1 MSDAN
6 GRHAVATLDTLT
18 RALLLRK
25 RVQERAIWK
34 MMKAFAIAALTLAGA
49 AAPAWAEKPS
59 NLALAERLTWGP
71 RGDEVVS
78 APGDPAAV
86 LAMPM
91 NAPLPPAAAQMIA
104 QMRISRQ
111 PMAQIVMD
119 MAERRRAINAMPNPD
134 AKAAA
139 DKAWRGDMNDLERQ
153 ATTRGII
160 RALYAPAQ
168 MGEQLTWFW
177 ANHFSV
183 HGQKREI
190 RAMLGGWDDTLRAH
204 ALGKFR
210 DLLAATVTAPAML
223 QYLDNDQ
230 NAAGHINENYAR
242 EIMELHTLGVGS
254 GYSQKDVQ
262 ELARILT
269 GVGLRMNADMP
280 HLGPDKAPLYL
291 RDGLFEFNPGRHD
304 FGDKVLLGQT
314 IHGSGFGEV
323 AQAIRILADAPATR
337 VHVSRKLALFLLGH
351 DPSPALLNAMT
362 GEWQA
367 SDGTIAR
374 IVAVV
379 LRSDEFRASLGQGF
393 KDPMHYVLSAVRYA
407 YGGRVIRNADPI
419 LNWLR
424 RMDEAPYGRETPDGW
439 PLDAAAWTG
448 PGQMETRFEIAKA
461 IGNGSA
467 GLFKSRDPGG
477 PDEPAFPQ
485 LQNAL
490 WFAAFDHTIGA
501 QTRAVLDHAG
511 SSPQWNM
518 LLLASPEFM
527 RR

>member
-1 MSDAN
+1 MTKARVFVAGLALIGMGLGMGAN
-6 GRHAVATLDTLT
+6 
-18 RALLLRK
+18 
-25 RVQERAIWK
+25 
-34 MMKAFAIAALTLAGA
+34 AFATD
-49 AAPAWAEKPS
+49 PPS
-59 NLALAERLTWGP
+59 RLALAERLTWGP
-71 RGDEVVS
+71 RGDETAP
-78 APGDPAAV
+78 APGDPAATLTV
-86 LAMPM
+86 PM
-91 NAPLPPAAAQMIA
+91 NAPLPPAAAQTIA
-104 QMRISRQ
+104 RMRISRQ
-111 PMAQIVMD
+111 PMTQIVMD
-119 MAERRRAINAMPNPD
+119 MTERRRANNAIADPD

-139 DKAWRGDMNDLERQ
+139 DKVWRADMADLERE
-153 ATTRGII
+153 ATTRGIL
-160 RALYAPAQ
+160 RELYSPAQ

-190 RAMLGGWDDTLRAH
+190 RAMLGGWDTTLRDH

-242 EIMELHTLGVGS
+242 EIMELHTLGVGA

-269 GVGLRMNADMP
+269 GVGVRLNPDMP
-280 HLGPDKAPLYL
+280 HMAPDKMALYV
-291 RDGLFEFNPGRHD
+291 RDGLFEFNPARHD

-314 IHGSGFGEV
+314 IHGTGYGEV

-351 DPSPALLNAMT
+351 NPSPALVNAMT
-362 GEWQA
+362 AEWQD

-374 IVAVV
+374 VVAVV

-393 KDPMHYVLSAVRYA
+393 KDPVHYVLSAVRYA

-490 WFAAFDHTIGA
+490 WFSGLDHTIGA
-501 QTRAVLDHAG
+501 QTRTVLDHAA

-518 LLLASPEFM
+518 LWLASPEFM

>member
-1 MSDAN
+1 MIGTRVLAAGLVLCASVAHAADA
-6 GRHAVATLDTLT
+6 
-18 RALLLRK
+18 
-25 RVQERAIWK
+25 
-34 MMKAFAIAALTLAGA
+34 
-49 AAPAWAEKPS
+49 PS
-59 NLALAERLTWGP
+59 RLVMAERLSWGP
-71 RGDEVVS
+71 RGDEP
-78 APGDPAAV
+78 APTAGDPVAA
-86 LAMPM
+86 LAVPID
-91 NAPLPPAAAQMIA
+91 APLPPAAAQAIA

-119 MAERRRAINAMPNPD
+119 MTERRRAIAAMADPD

-139 DKAWRGDMNDLERQ
+139 DKQWQADMADLYRE
-153 ATTRGII
+153 ATTRAIV
-160 RALYAPAQ
+160 RALYSPAQ
-168 MGEQLTWFW
+168 LGEQLTWFW

-190 RAMLGGWDDTLRAH
+190 RAMLGGWDDALRSH
-204 ALGKFR
+204 ALGRFR
-210 DLLAATVTAPAML
+210 DLLAATVTQPAML

-269 GVGLRMNADMP
+269 GVGLRLTPDAP
-280 HLGPDKAPLYL
+280 RLPPDKAALYI
-291 RDGLFEFNPGRHD
+291 RDGLFEFNPARHD

-314 IHGSGFGEV
+314 IHGSGWGEV

-337 VHVSRKLALFLLGH
+337 AHVSRKLALFLLGH
-351 DPSPALLNAMT
+351 DPSPALVDAM
-362 GEWQA
+362 GAEWQA
-367 SDGTIAR
+367 SDGTIVR
-374 IVAVV
+374 VVAVV

-467 GLFKSRDPGG
+467 GLFKAREPGG
-477 PDEPAFPQ
+477 ADEPAFPQ

-490 WFAAFDHTIGA
+490 WFAGFDRTIGA
-501 QTRAVLDHAG
+501 QTRAVLDRAV

>member
-1 MSDAN
+1 MIGTRVLAAGLVLCASVAHAADA
-6 GRHAVATLDTLT
+6 
-18 RALLLRK
+18 
-25 RVQERAIWK
+25 
-34 MMKAFAIAALTLAGA
+34 
-49 AAPAWAEKPS
+49 PS
-59 NLALAERLTWGP
+59 RLVMAERLSWGP
-71 RGDEVVS
+71 RGDEP
-78 APGDPAAV
+78 APTAGDPVAA
-86 LAMPM
+86 LAVPID
-91 NAPLPPAAAQMIA
+91 APLPPAAAQAIA

-119 MAERRRAINAMPNPD
+119 MTERRRAIAAMTDPD

-139 DKAWRGDMNDLERQ
+139 DKQWQADMADLYRE
-153 ATTRGII
+153 ATTRAIV
-160 RALYAPAQ
+160 RALYSPAQ
-168 MGEQLTWFW
+168 LGEQLTWFW

-190 RAMLGGWDDTLRAH
+190 RAMLGGWDDALRSH
-204 ALGKFR
+204 ALGRFR
-210 DLLAATVTAPAML
+210 DLLAATVTQPAML

-262 ELARILT
+262 DLARILT
-269 GVGLRMNADMP
+269 GVGLRLTPDAQRLP
-280 HLGPDKAPLYL
+280 PDKAALYI
-291 RDGLFEFNPGRHD
+291 RDGLFEFNPARHD

-314 IHGSGFGEV
+314 IHGSGWGEV

-337 VHVSRKLALFLLGH
+337 AHVSRKLALFLLGH
-351 DPSPALLNAMT
+351 DPSPALVDAM
-362 GEWQA
+362 GAEWQA
-367 SDGTIAR
+367 SDGTIVR
-374 IVAVV
+374 VVAVV

-467 GLFKSRDPGG
+467 GLFKAREPGG
-477 PDEPAFPQ
+477 ADEPAFPQ

-490 WFAAFDHTIGA
+490 WFAGFDRTIGA
-501 QTRAVLDHAG
+501 QTRAVLDRAV

>member
-1 MSDAN
+1 MDWPTKGKTGMTTA
-6 GRHAVATLDTLT
+6 
-18 RALLLRK
+18 RALI
-25 RVQERAIWK
+25 AIT
-34 MMKAFAIAALTLAGA
+34 ALIATTA
-49 AAPAWAEKPS
+49 AATAEPLPAA
-59 NLALAERLTWGP
+59 ARLMLSQRLSWGP
-71 RGDEVVS
+71 RGDQPDLS
-78 APGDPAAV
+78 AGDPAAA
-86 LAMPM
+86 LAIPID
-91 NAPLPPAAAQMIA
+91 APLPPEAEQAIAA
-104 QMRISRQ
+104 MRISRE
-111 PMAQIVMD
+111 PMATLTRT
-119 MAERRRAINAMPNPD
+119 MAERRRQNNMITDAD

-139 DKAWRGDMNDLERQ
+139 NKAWQADMGELWREVQ
-153 ATTRGII
+153 TRDIL
-160 RALYAPAQ
+160 RALYSPAQ
-168 MGEQLTWFW
+168 LGEQLTWFW

-183 HGQKREI
+183 HAQKREI
-190 RAMLGGWDDTLRAH
+190 RAMLGGWDDALRAH

-210 DLLAATVTAPAML
+210 DLLATTVTQPAML

-262 ELARILT
+262 ELARVLT
-269 GVGLRMNADMP
+269 GVGVRLNPETP
-280 HLGPDKAPLYL
+280 HLLPDKAPLYI
-291 RDGLFEFNPGRHD
+291 RNGLFEFNPQRHD
-304 FGDKVLLGQT
+304 FGDKVLLGQP
-314 IHGSGFGEV
+314 IHGEGWGEV
-323 AQAIRILADAPATR
+323 ARAITILADQPATR
-337 VHVSRKLALFLLGH
+337 THISRKLGLFLLGH
-351 DPSPALLNAMT
+351 DPSPALLNTMT
-362 GEWQA
+362 AAWQA
-367 SDGTIAR
+367 SDGLIAR
-374 IVAVV
+374 VVAVV

-393 KDPMHYVLSAVRYA
+393 KDPVHYTLSAVRYA

-419 LNWLR
+419 INWLR
-424 RMDEAPYGRETPDGW
+424 RMDETPYGRQTPDGW

-448 PGQMETRFEIAKA
+448 PGQMETRFEIARM

-490 WFAAFDHTIGA
+490 WFAGFDRSIGP
-501 QTRAVLDHAG
+501 QTRAVLDRAG